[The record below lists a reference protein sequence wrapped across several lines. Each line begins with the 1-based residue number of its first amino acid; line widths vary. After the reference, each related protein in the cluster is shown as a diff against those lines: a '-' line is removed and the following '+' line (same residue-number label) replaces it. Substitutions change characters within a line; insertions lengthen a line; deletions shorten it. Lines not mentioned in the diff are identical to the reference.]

1 DSGDWKKDT
10 INEEEFRKLFS
21 EKIESIKMDFVKADI
36 SRFIKDPKVLEI
48 WSPSYFHDLSAKLKI
63 NTSS

>member
-21 EKIESIKMDFVKADI
+21 EKIESIKMDFVKLT
-36 SRFIKDPKVLEI
+36 SL
-48 WSPSYFHDLSAKLKI
+48 DL
-63 NTSS
+63 